1 MLPAIYCRRVWLA
14 LLAAVP
20 AAAAGQAGPSA
31 PRATILGGVGNDFGW
46 VGAQGAVHV
55 RPRLALFAGLGYT
68 PAIDRG
74 DPSGMTGAGGL
85 RGFFGGPRHL
95 KFIELGVTQLV
106 VETSVTPLAGVEGRR
121 LYGPG
126 VQAGYQYV
134 SGGGL
139 SVLFSLGLG
148 YVLAEPVTGSRIQ
161 AQLGLGLGY
170 TFRAAP

>member
-1 MLPAIYCRRVWLA
+1 VAS
-14 LLAAVP
+14 
-20 AAAAGQAGPSA
+20 GQASPAA
-31 PRATILGGVGNDFGW
+31 PRATVLGGVGNDFGW
-46 VGAQGAVHV
+46 IGAQGTVHV
-55 RPRLALFAGLGYT
+55 RPHLAVYAGLGYT

-74 DPSGMTGAGGL
+74 DPSGIAGAGGL

-95 KFIELGVTQLV
+95 KFVELGVTQLV

-139 SVLFSLGLG
+139 SILFSLGLG

-161 AQLGLGLGY
+161 PQLGLGIGY
-170 TFRAAP
+170 TFRVRP